1 MDEFLEPEKR
11 KTKHIFRLYRRV
23 FVLVFAV
30 AVLLQ
35 AVNFAQLQLKDY
47 FTRLN
52 DDFKVILTVAPEVA
66 QDELT
71 QIGESLS
78 AKKDITAVNLFSP
91 ADALAALQKKNPQ
104 LTQSL
109 LLMGRNKM
117 PAYFELKLSYQAIN
131 NIGPF
136 VDNLAAEYP
145 GLSAKYS
152 PAHAH
157 TLFLAGLCLR
167 VLNVA
172 LAFAVLL
179 LLGFMF
185 LVEAYPA
192 DSKHLGAGV
201 FSGLL
206 AAACSWGLMAV
217 LVYPA
222 GYLLPVLNKYGCMW
236 RQAGLALLCALLGW
250 TLTKWQKF

>member
-11 KTKHIFRLYRRV
+11 KSKHIFRLYRRV
-23 FVLVFAV
+23 FVLVFAL

-71 QIGESLS
+71 QMGESLS
-78 AKKDITAVNLFSP
+78 AKKDITSVNLFSP

-117 PAYFELKLSYQAIN
+117 PAYFELK
-131 NIGPF
+131 
-136 VDNLAAEYP
+136 
-145 GLSAKYS
+145 
-152 PAHAH
+152 
-157 TLFLAGLCLR
+157 
-167 VLNVA
+167 
-172 LAFAVLL
+172 
-179 LLGFMF
+179 
-185 LVEAYPA
+185 
-192 DSKHLGAGV
+192 
-201 FSGLL
+201 
-206 AAACSWGLMAV
+206 
-217 LVYPA
+217 
-222 GYLLPVLNKYGCMW
+222 
-236 RQAGLALLCALLGW
+236 
-250 TLTKWQKF
+250 